1 MDFHE
6 LESRDGLRFVWNAWP
21 SSRLE
26 AARCVVPFAVNVTP
40 IKDVEQMP
48 LVPYGPVLCKQCQSV
63 LNPYAQ
69 VDFTS
74 KTWICPF
81 CHARS
86 GFPPQYAGMSESNLP
101 AELFP
106 TYTCIEYTITQ
117 QAEKPPAFLFVV
129 DLCCPS
135 EEEFQNMK
143 DAMKQVL
150 SLLPEN
156 AVVGLVSFGTM
167 VHVHEIGSAD
177 IMRSFVFQGSA
188 EPAFNEVQTQL
199 GLLGLQGKQR
209 HPESTGN
216 SRFLMPIAECEFMF
230 ESIVEEL
237 QPDAFPVPQGS
248 RPCRSTGAAV
258 GIATAL
264 LEGALQGLGA
274 RIMVFTSGPC
284 TNGPGRCVG
293 TDMSEPIRTHQDFE
307 KGNVK
312 TFRKSVKYYANIAQK
327 LVNNNHV
334 LDVFACSLD
343 QVGIAEMKIC
353 IDASGGVI
361 VLAETFDHDI
371 FRKSL
376 QKIFERDEQDHLNMA
391 FGATLEVAC
400 SKEVRISGA
409 IGPCASLNK
418 QSQYVGETD
427 VGMGGTS
434 AWKICSLDKSTT
446 LSVIFEVVNQHNN
459 PIPAGQFLVL
469 QFVTRYQHSSGQ
481 SRCRVVTAAR
491 RWVDTTS
498 PDFALGFD
506 QEAAAVAMARL
517 AAFRA
522 EHEESF
528 DVLRWLDR
536 SLIRFVAK
544 FGDYTKDEPSSLRLA
559 EQFSLYPQFMFHLR
573 RSQFLQVFNN
583 TPDETSFFRL
593 MLNRETVLSCLV
605 MIQPTLMAYGLEGP
619 PQPVLLDASSVAPD
633 KVLLLDTFFM
643 VVVHYG
649 KTVAEWR
656 KAGYHHQEE
665 YASFKEMLEAP
676 LVNARELIGER
687 CPVPKLLECDQH
699 GSQARF
705 LLAKLNPSVTHNNQA
720 YAGGEVIFT
729 DDVSLQV
736 FMEHLAKLSTQS

>member
-26 AARCVVPFAVNVTP
+26 AARCVVPFAVNTTP

-48 LVPYGPVLCKQCQSV
+48 LVPYPPVLCKQCQSV

-69 VDFTS
+69 VDFAS
-74 KTWICPF
+74 KSWLCPF

-86 GFPPQYAGMSESNLP
+86 GFPPQYAGMSENNLP

-106 TYTCIEYTITQ
+106 SYTCIEYTLPQ
-117 QAEKPPAFLFVV
+117 QSDKPPSFLFVV

-167 VHVHEIGSAD
+167 VHVHELSSPD
-177 IMRSFVFQGSA
+177 IMRSYVFQGNV
-188 EPAFNEVQTQL
+188 EPDFNEVQTQL
-199 GLLGLQGKQR
+199 GLLGLQGRQR
-209 HPESTGN
+209 QTETMGS
-216 SRFLMPIAECEFMF
+216 SRFLMPISECEFVF
-230 ESIVEEL
+230 ESIMDEL
-237 QPDAFPVPQGS
+237 QPDAFPVAHGS
-248 RPCRSTGAAV
+248 RPRRSTGAAV
-258 GIATAL
+258 GVATAL
-264 LEGALQGLGA
+264 LEGTLQGIGT
-274 RIMVFTSGPC
+274 RIMVFTAGPC
-284 TNGPGRCVG
+284 TNGPGRCVS
-293 TDMSEPIRTHQDFE
+293 TDLSEPIRTHQDFE
-307 KGNVK
+307 KGSMK
-312 TFRKSVKYYANIAQK
+312 MFRNAVKYYSNIAEK
-327 LVNNNHV
+327 LVSNSHI

-343 QVGIAEMKIC
+343 QVGIAEMKVC
-353 IDASGGVI
+353 IDATGGVI

-376 QKIFERDEQDHLNMA
+376 QRIFERDEHDHLKMA

-400 SKEVRISGA
+400 SKEVRVSGA
-409 IGPCASLNK
+409 LGPCASLNK
-418 QSQYVGETD
+418 RNQYVAETET
-427 VGMGGTS
+427 GLGGTS
-434 AWKICSLDKSTT
+434 AWKICSLSKSTT

-469 QFVTRYQHSSGQ
+469 QFVTKYQHSSGQ

-491 RWVDTTS
+491 RWADPASQDLT
-498 PDFALGFD
+498 LGFD
-506 QEAAAVAMARL
+506 QEAAAVVMARL
-517 AAFRA
+517 AAFKA

-536 SLIRFVAK
+536 SLIRFVSK
-544 FGDYTKDEPSSLRLA
+544 FGEFIKDDASSLRLA

-605 MIQPTLMAYGLEGP
+605 MIQPTLFAYGLDGP
-619 PQPVLLDASSVAPD
+619 PQPVLLDASSVSPD
-633 KVLLLDTFFM
+633 KILLLDTYFM

-656 KAGYHHQEE
+656 KAGYHLQEE
-665 YASFKEMLEAP
+665 YATFKELLEAP
-676 LVNARELIGER
+676 LADAEGLICER

-705 LLAKLNPSVTHNNQA
+705 LLAKLNPSVTHTNQG
-720 YAGGEVIFT
+720 YGGGEVIFT